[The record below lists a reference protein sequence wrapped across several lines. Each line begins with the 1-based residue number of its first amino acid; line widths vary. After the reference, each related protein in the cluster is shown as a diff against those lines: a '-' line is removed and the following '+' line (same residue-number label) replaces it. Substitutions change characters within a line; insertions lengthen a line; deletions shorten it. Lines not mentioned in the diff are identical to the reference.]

1 MIADAQP
8 DFHDDR
14 AHSHRIEVDEA
25 WPIINRTSMGYAVVP
40 QGICNPALTRGL
52 QTSLG
57 ILVGGRGFEP
67 GASRSR
73 NLGGLVH

>member
-25 WPIINRTSMGYAVVP
+25 WPIINRTSMG
-40 QGICNPALTRGL
+40 
-52 QTSLG
+52 
-57 ILVGGRGFEP
+57 
-67 GASRSR
+67 
-73 NLGGLVH
+73 

>member
-25 WPIINRTSMGYAVVP
+25 WPIIDRISMGYAVVP
-40 QGICNPALTRGL
+40 QGICDPGVTRGL

-57 ILVGGRGFEP
+57 IGRGP
-67 GASRSR
+67 GI
-73 NLGGLVH
+73 